1 MACTVIGD
9 RESAAEGLRELIAET
24 GADELM
30 IDSRIYDQEARIRS
44 HNYTAQAM
52 GDMLTQPAM
61 I

>member
-9 RESAAEGLRELIAET
+9 RESVAEGLRQLIVET

-30 IDSRIYDQEARIRS
+30 IDSRIYNPEARIHS
-44 HNYTAQAM
+44 HNYTTQAM

>member
-9 RESAAEGLRELIAET
+9 RESVAEGLRQLIAET
-24 GADELM
+24 GVDELM
-30 IDSRIYDQEARIRS
+30 IDSRIYNPEARIRS

>member
-1 MACTVIGD
+1 M
-9 RESAAEGLRELIAET
+9 AEGLRQLIVET

-30 IDSRIYDQEARIRS
+30 IDSRIYDPEARIRS